1 MRESRFVR
9 WYLPP
14 IVWGSLLLVL
24 TSMPKLS
31 PPSLGVRL
39 QDKIYHFAFYAV
51 LGFLWV
57 RAAAEGKKARVSLA
71 LRSSLLFASL
81 FAALDE
87 LHQLLIPGRFA
98 DFADFIANV
107 AGLFAGIF
115 LFKTLFNRKL
125 SKENSFIE

>member
-9 WYLPP
+9 WYLPTV
-14 IVWGSLLLVL
+14 VWGSLLLIL
-24 TSMPKLS
+24 TSLPKLT
-31 PPSLGVRL
+31 PPSLGVKM
-39 QDKIYHFAFYAV
+39 QDKIYHFGFYAV

-57 RAAAEGKKARVSLA
+57 RAATEGKKARFSFA
-71 LRSSLLFASL
+71 LWSSLLFASL

-115 LFKTLFNRKL
+115 LFKTLFNKRL
-125 SKENSFIE
+125 S

>member
-14 IVWGSLLLVL
+14 VVWGSLLLIL
-24 TSMPKLS
+24 TSLPKLT
-31 PPSLGVRL
+31 PPSLGVQL

-57 RAAAEGKKARVSLA
+57 RAATEGKKARFCFA

-107 AGLFAGIF
+107 VGLIAGVFV
-115 LFKTLFNRKL
+115 FKILFNKRL
-125 SKENSFIE
+125 S

>member
-1 MRESRFVR
+1 MRKSRFVR

-14 IVWGSLLLVL
+14 VVWGSLLLIL
-24 TSMPKLS
+24 TSLPKLT
-31 PPSLGVRL
+31 PPSLGVQL

-57 RAAAEGKKARVSLA
+57 RAATEGKKARFCFA
-71 LRSSLLFASL
+71 LWSSLLFASL

-107 AGLFAGIF
+107 VGLIAGVFV
-115 LFKTLFNRKL
+115 FKILFNKRL
-125 SKENSFIE
+125 S

>member
-9 WYLPP
+9 WYLPTV
-14 IVWGSLLLVL
+14 VWGSLLLIL
-24 TSMPKLS
+24 TSLPKLT
-31 PPSLGVRL
+31 PPSLGVKL
-39 QDKIYHFAFYAV
+39 QDKIYHFVFYAV

-57 RAAAEGKKARVSLA
+57 RAATEGNRARLSCA
-71 LRSSLLFASL
+71 LWSSLLYASL

-107 AGLFAGIF
+107 LGLCAGIF
-115 LFKTLFNRKL
+115 LFKILFNRKL
-125 SKENSFIE
+125 S